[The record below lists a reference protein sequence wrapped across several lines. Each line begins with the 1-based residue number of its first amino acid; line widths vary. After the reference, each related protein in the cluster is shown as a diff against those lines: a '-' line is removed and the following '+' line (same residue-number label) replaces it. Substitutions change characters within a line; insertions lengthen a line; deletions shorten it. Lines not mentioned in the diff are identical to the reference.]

1 MIPTKRTI
9 RKFGRDLIIAVGV
22 AVVAFVSDHAA
33 DLNLSP
39 ETTAILVAFAAVGW
53 RVVRSYM
60 GQEPQ
65 SG

>member
-9 RKFGRDLIIAVGV
+9 RKFGRDLILAAGV
-22 AVVAFVSDHAA
+22 AFVAYVSDHAT

-39 ETTAILVAFAAVGW
+39 EVTAILVAVVAVGW
-53 RVVRSYM
+53 RSVRGYL

-65 SG
+65 DV